1 MPVASKNR
9 ELLMESTKILSNLI
23 IAPLCPTHVLMTH
36 MIINQPEVQ
45 DKTMASFTSP
55 AYGSVGGGHSE
66 QNIEEILDHSKTTI
80 HDIITNYKN
89 SQQIT
94 AEDWQQSLDE
104 ITKKISE
111 SLSIFVCSS
120 TIKSALYYEGFF
132 GQAGKRKPLVSE
144 ANRKK
149 RLEWCYERRNWDTE
163 WDSVI
168 WSDEKYDVDCL
179 IPTVKSENQGVMVWG
194 CFTKDKL
201 DPLVQVSSSIT
212 GDVYI
217 NLLENT
223 FLPFY
228 NSLDDDLE
236 YIFQDD
242 NAPVHRARTE
252 GLGAQTS
259 PKNIGELMEVLVE
272 KWDKIEPEVLVN
284 LVESMPR
291 RVQAIIDSHGN
302 PTRY

>member
-1 MPVASKNR
+1 MR
-9 ELLMESTKILSNLI
+9 EI
-23 IAPLCPTHVLMTH
+23 IGLWR
-36 MIINQPEVQ
+36 
-45 DKTMASFTSP
+45 
-55 AYGSVGGGHSE
+55 GGHSE

-163 WDSVI
+163 PH
-168 WSDEKYDVDCL
+168 EKYDVDCL

-242 NAPVHRARTE
+242 NAPVHRARTVKQWKE
-252 GLGAQTS
+252 DNSDPSL
-259 PKNIGELMEVLVE
+259 L
-272 KWDKIEPEVLVN
+272 
-284 LVESMPR
+284 
-291 RVQAIIDSHGN
+291 
-302 PTRY
+302 